1 MSNTM
6 NKMDLLKKQFGEKFS
21 NELINVLEKNGT
33 LLQIYGG
40 EHIISRGDI
49 VKNIPIVL
57 EGTAKIVRTDTS
69 GEEHILFYLTEG
81 DACTSTFS
89 ICNDFKTSEVDF
101 IVETDSKILM
111 IPLKLMDILTK
122 NYQDWRYFV
131 CQNYNNRMK
140 EFLQT
145 FDGIIFKKMDQ
156 RILDYLKEKS
166 KVLDTNLL
174 HITHQEIANDLS
186 TSRVVVSRL
195 LKQMEKEN
203 FLKLYRNR
211 IKLL

>member
-1 MSNTM
+1 ME
-6 NKMDLLKKQFGEKFS
+6 KKELLKNLYGGNFS
-21 NELINVLEKNGT
+21 DELLEVLEKNGT
-33 LLQIYGG
+33 LLNIYEG
-40 EHIISRGDI
+40 EHIINRGDL
-49 VKNIPIVL
+49 VKNVPIVL
-57 EGTAKIVRTDTS
+57 QGTAKIVRTDPS

-81 DACTSTFS
+81 EACTSTFS
-89 ICNDFKTSEVDF
+89 ICNNYKTSEVDF
-101 IVETDSKILM
+101 IAETDSKILM

-166 KVLDTNLL
+166 KVLDTELL

-195 LKQMEKEN
+195 LKQMEKEGV
-203 FLKLYRNR
+203 LKLYRNR
-211 IKLL
+211 IELL